1 MPALPQE
8 PEFEIQASPLGLSGL
23 AGELPGLIS
32 TLRGA
37 LLKVRGGCCL
47 VVLPGLISTLRG
59 ALLKVRGG
67 CCLVVLPGLISTP
80 CC

>member
-1 MPALPQE
+1 MDIEPKAALTTLCPLSLPAVSPHFRPAFPQE

-37 LLKVRGGCCL
+37 LLKVR
-47 VVLPGLISTLRG
+47 RG
-59 ALLKVRGG
+59 ATCWPRE
-67 CCLVVLPGLISTP
+67 
-80 CC
+80 